1 MKKRILS
8 LLMALAL
15 CLSLLPTMALA
26 KGGTPVDVTGVQ
38 TSSGD
43 GASTVTLEGTFEDED
58 GTKSVEL
65 TFELDVEYVSGT
77 TYSTT
82 DTGYDLTASAEI
94 DGANGDEV
102 STASLTVTDAKSG
115 GVVEID
121 ATVNMVGTKNYSL
134 TAHWDNYQEHDDVKF
149 EPWPGGTGLPT
160 EAGNYYLTDDVTL
173 NKTWTVPAGTT
184 NLCLNGHVIKL
195 ADDATGSVI
204 NALGNATLNL
214 YDCNDDAWPHLFA
227 YSKTGAWKLLE
238 SYEGEAP
245 VTIEE
250 ITSATKEGT
259 AVLVEGGVITG
270 GTGTSSYNS
279 LCGGAVFVGG
289 GATFNMYGGN
299 IVGNHVTGCGGGV
312 YVLFANS
319 GSTTF
324 NLYGGRI
331 CGNAANHGAGVH
343 MNGDAFTIYGGSI
356 ENNTAT
362 GDGGGVCINSNG
374 FTMHGGTIRN
384 NVANHNGGGVCNGGS
399 GFAMDGGTIT
409 GNTVNGN
416 YGGGVYVGNTSITLG
431 GDAKIIGNTVNNLYL
446 GANYTSGTMTVT
458 FGNGSTVAVPKS
470 GMKVS
475 VTLVNSDNIKAS
487 FTDANASYEAYAN
500 YFEADKTYQYI
511 LFDDSKIQVNRVN
524 SSSSKK
530 VNISPSEHGVV
541 YTDKQIAGNGDT
553 VTLTVVPENGY
564 VLKSLKY
571 NDGTDHDI
579 VADAQG
585 AYKFTMPNT
594 AVTVVAVFAPSWGKL
609 NDALAGTQG
618 TLDGVFKVEN
628 DTPET
633 GTRTITLLTDITAGE
648 GEYALT
654 VPSGKK
660 VVLDLNGHVLDRGL
674 SGMSREEFADYTTL
688 YCWDDYAETGSVIIM
703 QEDADLTIKDSN
715 TEQLSHKFTMLPDG
729 EKKGLWML
737 DEANGDKTVT
747 GGCITGGMAWMGGG
761 IFASLNDDPI
771 PEVHSSLT
779 LEGGNIVGNVCD
791 MDGWGGAGVCI
802 WDGLFTMKGGSITGN
817 YSNGGNVQ
825 WGYGGGVYLSG
836 DTVEFI
842 MNSGTIS
849 ENYVTDSGAGV
860 YLTYGAK
867 FTMNDGYIKDNV
879 STASGIYD
887 VEGSHD
893 GFGGGVYM
901 SGDGSE
907 TFTMNGGEIS
917 GNEAPNAGGGIYV
930 GYGLVFDMKDG
941 SIKNNK
947 SLGTGDGQASLVDN
961 ADGFGGGVYVCNDA
975 SFTMN
980 DGIISGNES
989 VYGGG
994 IYNDWGTVNLT
1005 AYEGKQVSITGNTA
1019 SMIGGAA
1026 WYNSAVTISGTV
1038 IIKENTSTL
1047 GFDNLTASEAAE
1059 PVSVTGDLT
1068 DSEIYASIV
1077 GKVYDEDTGEEYDGF
1092 VGGILTDG
1100 YIDKNPS
1107 AGPEDFFHYEGS
1119 ADTCKMILNSDGELA
1134 VVMIAPIY
1142 NYAPFEDKDKNH
1154 GYITVPEK
1162 AFPGDTVTVTVAPND
1177 GYQMKGLWYYD
1188 ENYGGYCEIT
1198 DTKTF
1203 NMPYDDYGWGTD
1215 VKAEFEKKAESSGG
1229 SSGGSSTVT
1238 VPVTGDGNKVNVSAS
1253 VSGSTATVK
1262 AITDA
1267 ELDRVTGGEAVE
1279 IDLTGLKKNI
1289 DTAKIS
1295 TATVEKIGD
1304 KGGMSVKLTTATVT
1318 FDKAATQEI
1327 SAQAGGNT
1335 IQLVV
1340 DDIKEVS
1347 LNAVQKEAVKKLD
1360 TALIIDAYLVS
1371 NGTRLCSESK
1381 GGFNGGKATV
1391 ALPFEIKNNRTSA
1404 NYSVYYVDAAGN
1416 LEKLNAKYDSKLG
1429 AFVFD
1434 ITHFSNYVVAYD
1446 ENAALAFT
1454 DVPVDQY
1461 FYNAV
1466 KWAAANGITEGTSA
1480 MTFSPYVPVTRA
1492 QVVTFLWRTA
1502 GCPEPKGDASKFTDV
1517 EIGSYYEKAVAWAI
1531 EQVITKGTSETTF
1544 SPDAVCTRGQIVTF
1558 LARFAGVADDAT
1570 GYTHGF
1576 TDVKATDYFNNAVA
1590 WAKDNKVTEG
1600 TSATMSSPNDDC
1612 TRAQVVTFLYRWM
1625 VK

>member
-8 LLMALAL
+8 LLMALTL

-26 KGGTPVDVTGVQ
+26 KGSTLVNVTGVK
-38 TSSGD
+38 TSSGN
-43 GASTVTLEGTFEDED
+43 GANTMTLEGTFEAED
-58 GTKSVEL
+58 GTKSVKL
-65 TFELDVEYVSGT
+65 TFMLDVDYVSGT
-77 TYSTT
+77 IYSTKDDPCAIT
-82 DTGYDLTASAEI
+82 LASAEI
-94 DGANGDEV
+94 DGMDAGNV
-102 STASLTVTDAKSG
+102 KNASITVTKAKSG
-115 GVVEID
+115 GLLEIS
-121 ATVNMVGTKNYSL
+121 AHMAVGKYENAPLY
-134 TAHWDNYQEHDDVKF
+134 AHWDNYQEHDDVKF
-149 EPWPGGTGLPT
+149 EPWMPTEETPLPT

-173 NKTWTVPAGTT
+173 NETWTVPAGTT

-195 ADDATGSVI
+195 ANDATGSVI
-204 NALGNATLNL
+204 NAFGNATLNL

-227 YSKTGAWKLLE
+227 YSKTGAWELLE

-245 VTIEE
+245 VTIDE
-250 ITSATKEGT
+250 ITSATEEGT

-270 GTGTSSYNS
+270 GTGTSSYSS

-331 CGNAANHGAGVH
+331 CGNAAPHGAGVH
-343 MNGDAFTIYGGSI
+343 MNGNAFTMYGGSI

-362 GDGGGVCINSNG
+362 GNGGGVCINSNG

-384 NVANHNGGGVCNGGS
+384 NVANNNGGGVCNGGS

-446 GANYTSGTMTVT
+446 GTKYTSGDMTVT
-458 FGNGSTVAVPKS
+458 FGDGSTVAEPKS

-475 VTLVNSDNIKAS
+475 VTLVSNDDKGP
-487 FTDANASYEAYAN
+487 FTDENESYEAYAN

-511 LFDDSKIQVNRVN
+511 LFEDSKIQVNRVN
-524 SSSSKK
+524 TSSKK

-579 VADAQG
+579 AANAQG
-585 AYKFTMPNT
+585 AYEFTMPNM
-594 AVTVVAVFAPSWGKL
+594 AVTVAAVFAPSWGKL
-609 NDALAGTQG
+609 NDALAGTPG
-618 TLDGVFKVEN
+618 SLDGLFTVADNAGV
-628 DTPET
+628 
-633 GTRTITLLTDITAGE
+633 RTIKLLTDITADMDDT
-648 GEYALT
+648 ALL
-654 VPSGKK
+654 VPANKT
-660 VVLDLNGHVLDRGL
+660 VVLDLNGFVLDRGL
-674 SGMSREEFADYTTL
+674 IAADGTATHA
-688 YCWDDYAETGSVIIM
+688 DQGSVIAVAG
-703 QEDADLTIKDSN
+703 ELTVKDSGASK
-715 TEQLSHKFTMLPDG
+715 EHKFTQEEISILTY
-729 EKKGLWML
+729 
-737 DEANGDKTVT
+737 DEVHTVKQWVRDENAVSGYETVT
-747 GGCITGGMAWMGGG
+747 GGCIIGGTGTYTDFSSNYYYYYVGGGVNIMGGG
-761 IFASLNDDPI
+761 K
-771 PEVHSSLT
+771 LT
-779 LEGGNIVGNVCD
+779 VKGGNIVGNTANNGGGVWAV
-791 MDGWGGAGVCI
+791 DGASFVLNDGGVIGNIAYFDQPESKVSNDVGGNGGGVCI
-802 WDGLFTMKGGSITGN
+802 CGLLNEEKNAQFEM
-817 YSNGGNVQ
+817 NGGKISRNTADST
-825 WGYGGGVYLSG
+825 GGVELSH
-836 DTVEFI
+836 
-842 MNSGTIS
+842 
-849 ENYVTDSGAGV
+849 A
-860 YLTYGAK
+860 L
-867 FTMNDGYIKDNV
+867 
-879 STASGIYD
+879 
-887 VEGSHD
+887 
-893 GFGGGVYM
+893 
-901 SGDGSE
+901 
-907 TFTMNGGEIS
+907 FTMNGGEIS
-917 GNEAPNAGGGIYV
+917 DNEAQSAGGIDVCSSEARITNGKICRNKVTNNASGGGIFVDNHSKLYLTAGVDKSVEITDNV
-930 GYGLVFDMKDG
+930 GTRTNWGTG
-941 SIKNNK
+941 IKNYFGEVHLSGK
-947 SLGTGDGQASLVDN
+947 VIVKDN
-961 ADGFGGGVYVCNDA
+961 LYSPETPNGYKP
-975 SFTMN
+975 
-980 DGIISGNES
+980 
-989 VYGGG
+989 
-994 IYNDWGTVNLT
+994 VNLT
-1005 AYEGKQVSITGNTA
+1005 VYTNQYSNKP
-1019 SMIGGAA
+1019 
-1026 WYNSAVTISGTV
+1026 
-1038 IIKENTSTL
+1038 IIID
-1047 GFDNLTASEAAE
+1047 G
-1059 PVSVTGDLT
+1059 PLT
-1068 DSEIYASIV
+1068 DSEIHVSFIAPVIPV
-1077 GKVYDEDTGEEYDGF
+1077 WDKDEEEYYYDDDEAPGVLTSGYKLNSGAVNAGKADEFFRYDG
-1092 VGGILTDG
+1092 
-1100 YIDKNPS
+1100 P
-1107 AGPEDFFHYEGS
+1107 
-1119 ADTCKMILNSDGELA
+1119 DTLKMIVNEAGELE
-1134 VVMIAPIY
+1134 VVDNPAP
-1142 NYAPFEDKDKNH
+1142 P
-1154 GYITVPEK
+1154 P
-1162 AFPGDTVTVTVAPND
+1162 P
-1177 GYQMKGLWYYD
+1177 
-1188 ENYGGYCEIT
+1188 
-1198 DTKTF
+1198 
-1203 NMPYDDYGWGTD
+1203 
-1215 VKAEFEKKAESSGG
+1215 SGG
-1229 SSGGSSTVT
+1229 SGSTPTVT
-1238 VPVTGDGNKVNVSAS
+1238 VPVTGDENTVNVSAS
-1253 VSGSTATVK
+1253 VSGTTATVK

-1267 ELDRVTGGEAVE
+1267 ELDKVTGGEAVE
-1279 IDLTGLKKNI
+1279 INLTGLKKDI
-1289 DTAKIS
+1289 DTAKIP

-1404 NYSVYYVDAAGN
+1404 NYSVYYVDDAGN

-1466 KWAAANGITEGTSA
+1466 TWAAANGITEGTSA
-1480 MTFSPYVPVTRA
+1480 TTFSPYAPVTRA

-1531 EQVITKGTSETTF
+1531 EQVITKGTSATTF
-1544 SPDAVCTRGQIVTF
+1544 TPDAVCTRGQIVTF

-1600 TSATMSSPNDDC
+1600 TSATTFSPNDDC